1 MPTPGTYTTPEGI
14 LVRLGKYYVDNQ
26 GRTSSGK
33 LNTLGSFEKFELE
46 VDLTRLTAG
55 SVDYD
60 ADRDNDGT
68 NDGYLA
74 SRGIIPANSTIKS
87 VTVFTREAAA
97 GGTSLNIGLFQL
109 DGTVVTADDDLATV
123 AVADVD
129 TVGKRVD
136 GAGTKT
142 VAATSATGA
151 EDSTVGITSAGTFTA
166 GKVQIVVEYALN

>member
-1 MPTPGTYTTPEGI
+1 MPTPGTYTTPEGV

-26 GRTSSGK
+26 GRSSSGK
-33 LNTLGSFEKFELE
+33 LNTLGSFEKFEIE
-46 VDLTRLTAG
+46 VDLALLTAG
-55 SVDYD
+55 VVDYD

-87 VTVFTREAAA
+87 VTIFTREGAV
-97 GGTSLNIGLFQL
+97 GGTSIDVGLYQL
-109 DGTVVTADDDLATV
+109 DGTVVTAADDLASAT
-123 AVADVD
+123 AGDVD

-142 VAATSATGA
+142 VAATSATGGV
-151 EDSTVGITSAGTFTA
+151 DSTVGISPTGTFTE